1 MALSDRQDKDRPACL
16 PPRLVAGLVRLVG
29 GMLVVLGTASIAWA
43 QTPLYERR
51 PFDRITLDDANK
63 NLVLDVLPLNK
74 QFPDRKLPE
83 KLPTTGKMVVEPINE
98 PGTEYEC
105 FWRSVAKIE
114 LFEQLILNEV
124 KDLVRQKRFDDAYQ
138 YFAQLE
144 NEKPDLPG
152 LQEAIDEYL
161 YEEAKAFHV
170 AGQYDGALAR
180 LREISERNPQWP
192 GLDRDLGAAT
202 EMLVD
207 KEIKA
212 KQYWVARSYLDNLA
226 KQYPEH
232 AVVTKWRGHLQQL
245 AEQALQDARTDIEN
259 RRLREAHAAI
269 REVAA
274 IWPGLP
280 GAEELRKKI
289 ASLYPRFVVGVESPA
304 TVCRPGSLHDWA
316 SRRSGRL
323 VERMLLELAGPGM
336 EGGKYVCPVG
346 QMKVEDL
353 GRQLKFDLRS
363 DIAVGGGD
371 DLLTGYDL
379 SRQLLAMADP
389 NSPQYFQLWCDLFES
404 VSVHN
409 VFTVVARLKRS
420 FVLPQALL
428 QTPIAIQAV
437 TFGGEEGEVKA
448 EAGAE
453 ATTGPY
459 FMGESKDGETT
470 YLTNNSYFAGG
481 ASRPKEIVERRFATG
496 DDMIQ
501 ALRRGDVDVVDRINL
516 WELEKFRA
524 LGGVQVKRYAVP
536 LVHCLIPN
544 PKRPLSSRRT
554 FRRAL
559 VYGINRE
566 AILGILVR
574 SEKIPG
580 CQIVSGPFSAGVTT
594 DDPLDYAYDNSIEPR
609 TYEPQ
614 LAVVLAQ
621 AAFNEL
627 VQAAKK
633 KGEKVEAIPETVLAY
648 PATATAKMAVGQI
661 QQHLKVVGINV
672 RLKELGPAVP
682 DRIPEDVDLLYAE
695 LAMWE
700 PIVDAERLLGED
712 GIMGEASPYMRQ
724 ALMRLRQSVDWPTV
738 GQQLRDI
745 HQLAHSEVTIIPL
758 WQLSDYF
765 AHVTGLE
772 GLGDAPVTLY
782 QHVEE
787 WQASS
792 QIASKKQ

>member
-1 MALSDRQDKDRPACL
+1 
-16 PPRLVAGLVRLVG
+16 
-29 GMLVVLGTASIAWA
+29 
-43 QTPLYERR
+43 
-51 PFDRITLDDANK
+51 
-63 NLVLDVLPLNK
+63 
-74 QFPDRKLPE
+74 
-83 KLPTTGKMVVEPINE
+83 
-98 PGTEYEC
+98 
-105 FWRSVAKIE
+105 
-114 LFEQLILNEV
+114 
-124 KDLVRQKRFDDAYQ
+124 
-138 YFAQLE
+138 
-144 NEKPDLPG
+144 
-152 LQEAIDEYL
+152 
-161 YEEAKAFHV
+161 
-170 AGQYDGALAR
+170 
-180 LREISERNPQWP
+180 
-192 GLDRDLGAAT
+192 
-202 EMLVD
+202 
-207 KEIKA
+207 
-212 KQYWVARSYLDNLA
+212 
-226 KQYPEH
+226 
-232 AVVTKWRGHLQQL
+232 
-245 AEQALQDARTDIEN
+245 
-259 RRLREAHAAI
+259 
-269 REVAA
+269 
-274 IWPGLP
+274 
-280 GAEELRKKI
+280 
-289 ASLYPRFVVGVESPA
+289 
-304 TVCRPGSLHDWA
+304 
-316 SRRSGRL
+316 
-323 VERMLLELAGPGM
+323 
-336 EGGKYVCPVG
+336 
-346 QMKVEDL
+346 
-353 GRQLKFDLRS
+353 
-363 DIAVGGGD
+363 
-371 DLLTGYDL
+371 
-379 SRQLLAMADP
+379 
-389 NSPQYFQLWCDLFES
+389 
-404 VSVHN
+404 
-409 VFTVVARLKRS
+409 
-420 FVLPQALL
+420 
-428 QTPIAIQAV
+428 
-437 TFGGEEGEVKA
+437 
-448 EAGAE
+448 
-453 ATTGPY
+453 
-459 FMGESKDGETT
+459 
-470 YLTNNSYFAGG
+470 
-481 ASRPKEIVERRFATG
+481 
-496 DDMIQ
+496 MIQ

>member
-1 MALSDRQDKDRPACL
+1 M
-16 PPRLVAGLVRLVG
+16 RLVG
-29 GMLVVLGTASIAWA
+29 GMLVVLGAASIAWS

-63 NLVLDVLPLNK
+63 NLVLDVVPLEK

-83 KLPTTGKMVVEPINE
+83 RLPTTGKLVVEPINE

-144 NEKPDLPG
+144 NERPDLPG

-170 AGQYDGALAR
+170 AGQYDAALAR

-192 GLDRDLGAAT
+192 GLDRALGAAT
-202 EMLVD
+202 DMLVD

-226 KQYPEH
+226 RQYPEH
-232 AVVTKWRGHLQQL
+232 AVVTKWRGQLQEL
-245 AEQALQDARTDIEN
+245 ASRYLQEARAAIEN

-280 GAEELRKKI
+280 GADEVRKKI
-289 ASLYPRFVVGVESPA
+289 SSLYPRFVVGVESPA
-304 TVCRPGSLHDWA
+304 TVCRPGRLDDWA

-336 EGGKYVCPVG
+336 EGGKYVCPLG
-346 QMKVEDL
+346 EMKVEDL

-363 DIAVGGGD
+363 DIAVGRGD

-379 SRQLLAMADP
+379 ARQLLAMADP
-389 NSPQYFQLWCDLFES
+389 DSPQYFQLWCDLFES
-404 VSVHN
+404 VSVQN
-409 VFTVVARLKRS
+409 VFTVVVRLKRS

-428 QTPIAIQAV
+428 QTPIAAQAV
-437 TFGGEEGEVKA
+437 TFGGA
-448 EAGAE
+448 EAAAEEE
-453 ATTGPY
+453 ATIGPY
-459 FMGESKDGETT
+459 SLEGSQDGETT
-470 YLTNNSYFAGG
+470 YLANNSYFAGA

-524 LGGVQVKRYAVP
+524 LRGVQVKRYAVP
-536 LVHCLIPN
+536 LIHCLIPN

-574 SEKIPG
+574 GEKIPG
-580 CQIVSGPFSAGVTT
+580 CQIVSGPFSAGVAT
-594 DDPLDYAYDNSIEPR
+594 DDPLDYAYDNSIAPR

-627 VQAAKK
+627 VDAAKK

-648 PATATAKMAVGQI
+648 PATATAKLAAGQI

-738 GQQLRDI
+738 GKQLRDI

-782 QHVEE
+782 QHIEE